1 MLRRQLKK
9 LDSHSTTQRAATG
22 FDESSKQF
30 GVETVG
36 NLHAFFLRTS
46 ALEVSAAAARLA
58 LVPDNEKP
66 TLLVIDGHSLAF
78 RAFYA
83 LPVDSF
89 TTRDGQHTNA
99 IHGFLSML
107 ILLLQNEKPTH
118 LAVAFDLSRQSFRT
132 REYAEYKGTRGETPV
147 EFVGQIPL
155 LQEALAALNITTI
168 TKEDYEADDILATLA
183 TRGAAEGFDVLVVSG
198 DRDAI
203 QMVNDDVT
211 LLYPNA
217 RGVSELKRYDRD
229 AVVER
234 YGIEPAQYPDVAALV
249 GETSDNLIGID
260 KVGEKTA
267 VKWITA
273 YGSLD
278 GVLKHADQIT
288 GVVGEKLREQKDRA
302 IRNRKLN
309 HLVTDVD
316 LPVELSSLERREF
329 NDDAVREVFDRLQF
343 KTLFD
348 RVMKIAAA
356 ERGIDAAPA
365 QLAPQNEIPV
375 IHTFTD
381 DELGSWLG
389 AVSAEGSALGLRV
402 ASHNGA
408 VAGFGIAT
416 LGETAFI
423 AWNAGEKHPA
433 LEAWLASDSPKAL
446 HGAKYQLKILA
457 AAGFSLN
464 GIAFDTMLGAWLM
477 KPGSKP
483 EALDAQVYNYLGETL
498 QQSDPNQLVPEN
510 EGASPATEAWFVL
523 RIADYLAEKLDA
535 GSLAVLKEIE
545 VPLIPI
551 LANMEIVGITVN
563 QTILGRLTADL
574 GQKAGEAAQKAY
586 AEIGREIN
594 LGSPKQLQE
603 VLFDQLGM
611 PKTRSNKTGF
621 STDAASLTDL
631 QEQNPHPFLDLLLQH
646 RDATKLM
653 QIIASIDKAVDRT
666 GRVHTT
672 YEQAG
677 SSTGRIASN
686 EPNLQNVPI
695 KTEVGREIRA
705 SFEAGQGFETLLTA
719 DYSQIEMR
727 IMAHLSGDE
736 GLRLAFNE
744 GEDLHR
750 FVGSR
755 IFGVPP
761 ADVTPFMRTKVK
773 AMSYGLAYGLSA
785 FGLSKQLRIETSEA
799 KELMTDY
806 FARFGAVRDYLR
818 DVVEQAKVD
827 GFTTTIFG
835 RRRPFGDLHSS
846 NRVLRE
852 NAARQ
857 ALNSPIQ
864 GSAADI
870 LKRAMI
876 TISSDMAA
884 QQMRSNMLLQVHDEL
899 VFEVFPGE
907 LVALTELV
915 RHRMSTAAELSV
927 PLEVQIGTGPN
938 WDAAAH

>member
-1 MLRRQLKK
+1 VS
-9 LDSHSTTQRAATG
+9 DS
-22 FDESSKQF
+22 
-30 GVETVG
+30 
-36 NLHAFFLRTS
+36 
-46 ALEVSAAAARLA
+46 
-58 LVPDNEKP
+58 EKP

-118 LAVAFDLSRQSFRT
+118 LAVAFDISRFSFRT
-132 REYAEYKGTRGETPV
+132 REYAEYKGTRGETPS
-147 EFVGQIPL
+147 EFVGQVPL
-155 LQEALAALNITTI
+155 LEEALKAMGIATI
-168 TKEDYEADDILATLA
+168 SKEDFEADDILATLA
-183 TRGAAEGFDVLVVSG
+183 NRGSAEGFRVLVVSG

-203 QMVNDDVT
+203 QMITPDVT

-217 RGVSELKRYDRD
+217 RGVSELKRYDRA

-234 YGIEPAQYPDVAALV
+234 YGIEPEQYPDVAALV

-267 VKWITA
+267 VKWVTT

-278 GVLKHADQIT
+278 GVLEHADEIG

-309 HLVTDVD
+309 HLITDVPLDYGPAD
-316 LPVELSSLERREF
+316 LLRQPIDVP
-329 NDDAVREVFDRLQF
+329 AVRNVFDKLQF
-343 KTLFD
+343 KALLE
-348 RVMKIAAA
+348 RVLKIAAT
-356 ERGIDAAPA
+356 EQGQDAVADSAPEA
-365 QLAPQNEIPV
+365 SGIPV
-375 IHTFTD
+375 IRTMV
-381 DELGSWLG
+381 DEDLGKWIATQSSNG
-389 AVSAEGSALGLRV
+389 QNALGLRV
-402 ASHNGA
+402 ESQNGQ
-408 VAGFGIAT
+408 VTGFG
-416 LGETAFI
+416 LGAADETAYVPW
-423 AWNAGEKHPA
+423 AAGRQDYAA
-433 LEAWLASDSPKAL
+433 LEAWLASDAPKVMTAS
-446 HGAKYQLKILA
+446 KPQLKLA
-457 AAGFSLN
+457 AQAGVA
-464 GIAFDTMLGAWLM
+464 IAGVAYDTMLAGWLLR
-477 KPGSKP
+477 PGGKAETLES
-483 EALDAQVYNYLGETL
+483 QVEYYLGETL
-498 QQSDPNQLVPEN
+498 QQSDPNQLVPET
-510 EGASPATEAWFVL
+510 EPASPATEAWYSMRL
-523 RIADYLAEKLDA
+523 AAYLSEKLDA
-535 GSLAVLKEIE
+535 GSLGVLEEIE
-545 VPLIPI
+545 MPLVPV
-551 LANMEIVGITVN
+551 LAAMEISGITVN
-563 QTILGRLTADL
+563 RGILSRLTTQL
-574 GQKAGEAAQKAY
+574 GETSAGVAQRAF

-631 QEQNPHPFLDLLLQH
+631 QELNPHPFLDLLLQH

-653 QIIASIDKAVDRT
+653 QIIASIDKAVDGG

-686 EPNLQNVPI
+686 DPNLQNVPV
-695 KTEVGREIRA
+695 KTEIGREIRA
-705 SFEAGQGFETLLTA
+705 AFEASEGYETLLTA

-727 IMAHLSGDE
+727 IMAHLSGDD
-736 GLRLAFNE
+736 GLIEAFNG

-750 FVGSR
+750 FVGAR
-755 IFGVPP
+755 IFHVDP
-761 ADVTPFMRTKVK
+761 AEVTPTMRTKVK

-785 FGLSKQLRIETSEA
+785 FGLSKQLRIEVSEA

-806 FARFGAVRDYLR
+806 FARFGAVREYLQN
-818 DVVEQAKVD
+818 VVEQAKVD
-827 GFTTTIFG
+827 GYTTTIFG
-835 RRRPFGDLHSS
+835 RRRPFGDLSSS

-876 TISSDMAA
+876 RIFEDMHG
-884 QQMRSNMLLQVHDEL
+884 MRSRMLLQVHDEL

-907 LVALTELV
+907 LDALTAIV
-915 RHRMSTAAELSV
+915 RARMAGAAELRV
-927 PLEVQIGTGPN
+927 PLDVQIGTGAN